1 MSRSET
7 YSEGRVPLHTLRAD
21 IDYGFIEAKTTFG
34 RIGVKVWINKGEI
47 MPAGYEGIIGKDTR
61 LGEQD
66 TARRRRGT
74 NADALPAGRDQRSA
88 RGGERDREG
97 LGPLRKR
104 RPGQRPGGPRTRPG
118 SQGGPSNRP
127 ARSERPRTEEAAPT
141 EQPVTDPQVE
151 AVVEAPAVEVTET
164 PTAPVETTPA
174 AEAPEAAEPAAE
186 KKPSR
191 PKKADS

>member
-21 IDYGFIEAKTTFG
+21 IDYGFVEAKTTYG

-66 TARRRRGT
+66 QARRRRGT

-104 RPGQRPGGPRTRPG
+104 RPGGRPGGPGQGGGRPG
-118 SQGGPSNRP
+118 QGGRP
-127 ARSERPRTEEAAPT
+127 GGGGGRPERPRTDEPGASAEKVEQPVIETPVETPTPVVETPQTTAAPT
-141 EQPVTDPQVE
+141 QPDAAATTE
-151 AVVEAPAVEVTET
+151 AS
-164 PTAPVETTPA
+164 
-174 AEAPEAAEPAAE
+174 AE
-186 KKPSR
+186 KKAPR
-191 PKKADS
+191 KKADS